1 MNDLCSPLTQHLLF
15 PIAKSAILI
24 CVCVCGWRE
33 PFAKSKRAFT
43 YYTHD
48 VRVQFHNNSS
58 NTKCDFRFL
67 ANQSYT
73 KKKKRRNTKKTA
85 QRKKHISFT
94 TLHRMEIDINYL
106 SVRRMRSEQVTN
118 ECGDVVLN
126 VAPKLHMAE
135 REFRLRII
143 STSPTPLFC
152 RTSTVA
158 HCTRLRF
165 VHQIH
170 GDTRTQNLKKKIHS
184 DTVCTRF

>member
-1 MNDLCSPLTQHLLF
+1 
-15 PIAKSAILI
+15 
-24 CVCVCGWRE
+24 
-33 PFAKSKRAFT
+33 
-43 YYTHD
+43 
-48 VRVQFHNNSS
+48 
-58 NTKCDFRFL
+58 
-67 ANQSYT
+67 
-73 KKKKRRNTKKTA
+73 
-85 QRKKHISFT
+85 
-94 TLHRMEIDINYL
+94 MEIDINYL

-170 GDTRTQNLKKKIHS
+170 GDTRIQNLKKNPFGYGVYTILGQWASKWAHMQH
-184 DTVCTRF
+184 VYEKN